1 MARYVDIECDAV
13 TEVLYRRAFKS
24 REDIKE
30 FLDNI
35 PTVDVVKVKR
45 GEWVKP
51 ECETLYR
58 LYSGNKCSECG
69 FVYCGDKTPYCPN
82 CGAKMDGGNPK

>member
-35 PTVDVVKVKR
+35 PTVDVVKVKH